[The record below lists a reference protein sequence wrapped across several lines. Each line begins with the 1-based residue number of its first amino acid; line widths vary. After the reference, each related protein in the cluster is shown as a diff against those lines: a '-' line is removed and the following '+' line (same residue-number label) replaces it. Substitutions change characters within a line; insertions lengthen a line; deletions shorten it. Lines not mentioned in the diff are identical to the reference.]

1 MISPLPAWRLYLS
14 VGIGG
19 ALGGGGRYLLGLALA
34 GPGLPW
40 ATLLANC
47 IGSLLIGW
55 YAALP
60 AQSRWTREPVH
71 IFVTAGFCGGFTTFS
86 LFSLE
91 TLSLLQQSWR
101 AGLFWAATSLL
112 LWLASVTLGYRAGK
126 FFSDS

>member
-1 MISPLPAWRLYLS
+1 MSQLPAWRLYLS

-19 ALGGGGRYLLGLALA
+19 ALGGGCRYLLGLWLL
-34 GPGLPW
+34 GSGVPL

-55 YAALP
+55 YVALP

-71 IFVTAGFCGGFTTFS
+71 LFVTAGFCGGFTTFS

-91 TLSLLQQSWR
+91 TMSLLQQDWR
-101 AGLFWAATSLL
+101 SGLLWASASLL
-112 LWLASVTLGYRAGK
+112 LWLISVTLGYRAGK
-126 FFSDS
+126 LFSRS